1 MLTIGHSLKTKDA
14 AKAEGETISFAGMS
28 GVNLC
33 TEFHS
38 SSNSCYDTSVLT
50 EGGGSTN
57 VANSRALL
65 LG

>member
-50 EGGGSTN
+50 EGVDQPT
-57 VANSRALL
+57 
-65 LG
+65 